1 MNISLPGVNF
11 ERVKMDLEPMRGAPP
26 PDEAFTR
33 LLSIVLSPGSP
44 IYDTSVPAKRRITRR
59 PDSNPQIKL
68 QGNNS
73 PGPPTL
79 QKV

>member
-1 MNISLPGVNF
+1 
-11 ERVKMDLEPMRGAPP
+11 MDVGTVRSAPQ

-59 PDSNPQIKL
+59 PEITSQTKAVLRNTGPRYSPEVIKL
-68 QGNNS
+68 Q
-73 PGPPTL
+73 
-79 QKV
+79 QVR